1 MARPK
6 GIAKTGGKQK
16 GYTSEPVKKAQE
28 LFVSLLEGEVDHLQA
43 AFDFVRKD
51 DPAKYLEI
59 YSKFAQYFIP
69 KKTELSG
76 SVDSKVI
83 TVKTP
88 NDNK

>member
-6 GIAKTGGKQK
+6 GLPKTGGKAK

-28 LFVSLLEGEVDHLQA
+28 LFVSILEGEVDHLQNA
-43 AFDFVRKD
+43 LQKVRLK

-76 SVDSKVI
+76 SLDTKVI
-83 TVKTP
+83 KVVP
-88 NDNK
+88 PDDNK